1 MSSAELVLR
10 VTALN
15 DSSGLYY
22 INAICCFISAYSSS
36 LLFHEE
42 TGVISFLRKTVA
54 LDEVITFAV
63 EKDSSFWARNNFQRV
78 SRHNDQPNSFWLS
91 HVPGIVSGW
100 SNL

>member
-22 INAICCFISAYSSS
+22 INVICCFISAYSSS

-63 EKDSSFWARNNFQRV
+63 EKDSSLSARSNFQRV
-78 SRHNDQPNSFWLS
+78 SGHDDQPNSF
-91 HVPGIVSGW
+91 
-100 SNL
+100 

>member
-1 MSSAELVLR
+1 MSSAELVLW

-15 DSSGLYY
+15 DSSGLSY

-63 EKDSSFWARNNFQRV
+63 KKDSLISQG
-78 SRHNDQPNSFWLS
+78 LK
-91 HVPGIVSGW
+91 
-100 SNL
+100 